1 MLAADLTITL
11 PGYRL
16 MEELYRG
23 SRTVVYRALQ
33 EISGKESHPVV
44 VKLLQQEYPSFREL
58 LLFRNQYTIAKNL
71 DFPGIVR
78 PYTLEPYRNSYALVM
93 EDFGGVSLREYV
105 MKAHDWRGSLD
116 IFKDEG
122 YDGWGSTAFGE
133 LSVRVTFL
141 IELLSILLQI
151 TDILHYLYQN
161 RVIHKDIKP
170 ANILINPE
178 TKQVKLIDF
187 SIASLLTQEIQEI
200 KNPNCLEGSLPYISP
215 EQTGRMNRGIDYRS
229 DYYSL
234 GVTFYELLTGRLPFT
249 SNEPM
254 ELVHC
259 HLAKKPRFLGK
270 SQGIPK
276 IIGDIVMKLM
286 AKNAEDRYQS
296 ALGLKHDLEICLAK
310 IKNTGKIAS
319 FEIGKRDICS
329 QFTISEKLY
338 GRETEIKTLLEA
350 FNRVAGIE
358 NNSTE
363 GSELMLVAG
372 FSGVGKTAVVNEI
385 HKPIVKQRGYFIKGK
400 FDQFNRNIPFSAFV
414 QAFRNLMGQLLS
426 ESDTQL
432 SNWKRNILE
441 ALGNSAQVIIDV
453 IPELEQIIGKQAPA
467 VELSGTAAQNRFNLL
482 FQKFIQVFTTKEH
495 PLVIFLDD
503 LQWADAASLKLMQL
517 LMGESQTG
525 YLLTIGAYRDNEVSS
540 SHPLMLM
547 LDDVSKTG
555 AVINQITL
563 KPLSKASLTQLVA
576 DTLSCSTQIAQPLTD
591 IIHQKTQG
599 NPFFA
604 TQFLK
609 ALHQD
614 GLIYFD
620 TAQSSTHLS
629 SWQCDITKVRDSTLT
644 SDVVEL
650 MTTQLQKLP
659 TATQDILKLAACI
672 GNKFDLSTLAIV
684 SEKSEADAANAL
696 WKALQEG
703 LILPQ
708 SEVYKFF
715 VNDDEQSVDTSNF
728 THEIENVGYRFL
740 HDRVQQAAYS
750 LIPEEQK
757 QRTHY
762 HIGQLLLQKIP
773 LEAREDSIFELVNQL
788 NYGTTLI
795 SEQTERDE
803 LAQLNLIAARRAR
816 VATAYQAGREYANTG
831 LSLLGENAW
840 QRQYEMS
847 LEFHENGAELASL
860 SGDFEAMEQFIETV
874 IAHANSFLEKVNVY
888 RIRIQSN
895 VSQNKFTEAITIAQ
909 QLLQN
914 LGVTFPEAAT
924 PEDIQQAIAEISEAI
939 GEREIEDLAN
949 LPIMTDGEKI
959 AIVQIASSII
969 PAAYMS
975 GSSLFPLLIALS
987 VKLSIQY
994 GNTEA
999 SALAYV
1005 TYGIIACNMMQDVD
1019 AGVKFGQ
1026 LALEVVSQLDA
1037 KAVKPN
1043 IVNVLGN
1050 FILHRKSHIRDTLPL
1065 IQEGYVAALEV
1076 GNLEFVGY
1084 IAHCFC
1090 LNSFWC
1096 SQPLGS
1102 LEQETRTYCNALVQ
1116 LNQVTTANYCR
1127 IYWQPILN
1135 LLGIGEHPSVL
1146 SGEAL
1151 QEVEFLPRLLE
1162 AHDLYGLYVFY
1173 SYKLMLCYLF
1183 GDIESA
1189 QNHAVEVRRYLIT
1202 SPGLIVEPAFYF
1214 YDSLIAIA
1222 ALNSQSP
1229 EIADTLQQ
1237 VEQNQTQLQQW
1248 AKYAP
1253 MNHQHKVDL
1262 VEAEKCRVLE
1272 GQAQAIELYEKA
1284 ISGAKANGYTQEEAL
1299 ANELVAK
1306 FYLDWGKEKAA
1317 IGYMQE
1323 AYYCYARWGAK
1334 AKIDDLEK
1342 RYPQL
1347 LTPILQTPKH
1357 DFQINETYIQ
1367 SVDKSSLINQT
1378 IQTHSSRSISQ
1389 ALDFACIVKASQ
1401 ALSGEIQLEELIAKL
1416 MQVVMENAGA
1426 KKAALLLL
1434 KDDTLMLEALATIS
1448 GGVKLLNLPC
1458 SDSKDIPNTIVNYT
1472 KRTLKKVILD
1482 DATAQN
1488 DFIADS
1494 YIMQQQP
1501 KSLLCMPILNQGKF
1515 IGLLYLENK
1524 LTIGAFTRSRVD
1536 ILNLLT
1542 AQAAISLENAQLYGK
1557 LEGYSHT
1564 LEQKVE
1570 ERTLLLTEKATQL
1583 ELTLQELQF
1592 TQAQLIQ
1599 AEKMSGLGQLVAGIA
1614 HEINNPISFIYGNL
1628 TPANDYVESLIE
1640 LINLYQKFYPQSP
1653 PEIEDKLA
1661 DMDFDFLIADL
1672 PKILDSMNVGAQ
1684 RIREIVL
1691 SLRNFSRLDESEMKP
1706 VDIHSG
1712 IDSTLLMLQHQ
1723 LTSNDI
1729 YPPIEVIKEY
1739 GKLPKVSCYASELNQ
1754 VFINIIGNAIDALRQ
1769 KPKNSE
1775 KEDKPKISIH
1785 TSLKNDRNVLITIA
1799 DNGIGISK
1807 SVLNKIFDPFF
1818 TTKPVGSGTG
1828 LGLSTSY
1835 SIVVKKHGGKLSCRT
1850 TDSQE
1855 TEFLIELPL
1864 KS

>member
-1 MLAADLTITL
+1 M
-11 PGYRL
+11 
-16 MEELYRG
+16 
-23 SRTVVYRALQ
+23 
-33 EISGKESHPVV
+33 
-44 VKLLQQEYPSFREL
+44 
-58 LLFRNQYTIAKNL
+58 
-71 DFPGIVR
+71 
-78 PYTLEPYRNSYALVM
+78 
-93 EDFGGVSLREYV
+93 
-105 MKAHDWRGSLD
+105 
-116 IFKDEG
+116 
-122 YDGWGSTAFGE
+122 
-133 LSVRVTFL
+133 
-141 IELLSILLQI
+141 
-151 TDILHYLYQN
+151 
-161 RVIHKDIKP
+161 
-170 ANILINPE
+170 
-178 TKQVKLIDF
+178 
-187 SIASLLTQEIQEI
+187 
-200 KNPNCLEGSLPYISP
+200 
-215 EQTGRMNRGIDYRS
+215 
-229 DYYSL
+229 
-234 GVTFYELLTGRLPFT
+234 
-249 SNEPM
+249 
-254 ELVHC
+254 
-259 HLAKKPRFLGK
+259 
-270 SQGIPK
+270 
-276 IIGDIVMKLM
+276 
-286 AKNAEDRYQS
+286 
-296 ALGLKHDLEICLAK
+296 
-310 IKNTGKIAS
+310 
-319 FEIGKRDICS
+319 CS

-358 NNSTE
+358 NNSTK

>member
-1 MLAADLTITL
+1 MFATDLTITL

-33 EISGKESHPVV
+33 EISGKELRPVV

-71 DFPGIVR
+71 DFPGIIR
-78 PYTLEPYRNSYALVM
+78 PYALEPYRNSYALVM
-93 EDFGGVSLREYV
+93 EDFGGVSLGEYI
-105 MKAHDWRGSLD
+105 MKADDWRGSLD
-116 IFKDEG
+116 IFRDEG
-122 YDGWGSTAFGE
+122 YHGWGSTAFGE
-133 LSVRVTFL
+133 LSVRATFL
-141 IELLSILLQI
+141 QELLSILLQI

-178 TKQVKLIDF
+178 TKQVKVIDF

-234 GVTFYELLTGRLPFT
+234 GVTFYELLTGQLPFI

-270 SQGIPK
+270 NQGIPK
-276 IIGDIVMKLM
+276 IIGDIVVKLM

-319 FEIGKRDICS
+319 FEIGKLDICS
-329 QFTISEKLY
+329 QFLISEKLY

-432 SNWKRNILE
+432 SNWKTNILQ

-453 IPELEQIIGKQAPA
+453 IPELEQIIGKQPPA

-591 IIHQKTQG
+591 IVHQKTQG

-672 GNKFDLSTLAIV
+672 SNKFDLSTLAIV

-715 VNDDEQSVDTSNF
+715 VSDDERSVNNSNF
-728 THEIENVGYRFL
+728 TRNIENVEYRFL

-773 LEAREDSIFELVNQL
+773 PEAREDSIFELVNQL

-888 RIRIQSN
+888 RIKIQSS

-909 QLLQN
+909 KLLQN
-914 LGVTFPEAAT
+914 LGVTFPEAPT
-924 PEDIQQAIAEISEAI
+924 PEDIQQAI
-939 GEREIEDLAN
+939 
-949 LPIMTDGEKI
+949 
-959 AIVQIASSII
+959 
-969 PAAYMS
+969 
-975 GSSLFPLLIALS
+975 
-987 VKLSIQY
+987 
-994 GNTEA
+994 
-999 SALAYV
+999 
-1005 TYGIIACNMMQDVD
+1005 
-1019 AGVKFGQ
+1019 
-1026 LALEVVSQLDA
+1026 
-1037 KAVKPN
+1037 
-1043 IVNVLGN
+1043 
-1050 FILHRKSHIRDTLPL
+1050 
-1065 IQEGYVAALEV
+1065 
-1076 GNLEFVGY
+1076 
-1084 IAHCFC
+1084 
-1090 LNSFWC
+1090 
-1096 SQPLGS
+1096 
-1102 LEQETRTYCNALVQ
+1102 
-1116 LNQVTTANYCR
+1116 
-1127 IYWQPILN
+1127 
-1135 LLGIGEHPSVL
+1135 
-1146 SGEAL
+1146 
-1151 QEVEFLPRLLE
+1151 
-1162 AHDLYGLYVFY
+1162 
-1173 SYKLMLCYLF
+1173 
-1183 GDIESA
+1183 
-1189 QNHAVEVRRYLIT
+1189 
-1202 SPGLIVEPAFYF
+1202 
-1214 YDSLIAIA
+1214 
-1222 ALNSQSP
+1222 
-1229 EIADTLQQ
+1229 
-1237 VEQNQTQLQQW
+1237 
-1248 AKYAP
+1248 
-1253 MNHQHKVDL
+1253 
-1262 VEAEKCRVLE
+1262 
-1272 GQAQAIELYEKA
+1272 
-1284 ISGAKANGYTQEEAL
+1284 
-1299 ANELVAK
+1299 
-1306 FYLDWGKEKAA
+1306 
-1317 IGYMQE
+1317 
-1323 AYYCYARWGAK
+1323 
-1334 AKIDDLEK
+1334 
-1342 RYPQL
+1342 
-1347 LTPILQTPKH
+1347 
-1357 DFQINETYIQ
+1357 
-1367 SVDKSSLINQT
+1367 
-1378 IQTHSSRSISQ
+1378 
-1389 ALDFACIVKASQ
+1389 
-1401 ALSGEIQLEELIAKL
+1401 
-1416 MQVVMENAGA
+1416 
-1426 KKAALLLL
+1426 
-1434 KDDTLMLEALATIS
+1434 
-1448 GGVKLLNLPC
+1448 
-1458 SDSKDIPNTIVNYT
+1458 
-1472 KRTLKKVILD
+1472 
-1482 DATAQN
+1482 
-1488 DFIADS
+1488 
-1494 YIMQQQP
+1494 
-1501 KSLLCMPILNQGKF
+1501 
-1515 IGLLYLENK
+1515 
-1524 LTIGAFTRSRVD
+1524 
-1536 ILNLLT
+1536 
-1542 AQAAISLENAQLYGK
+1542 
-1557 LEGYSHT
+1557 
-1564 LEQKVE
+1564 
-1570 ERTLLLTEKATQL
+1570 
-1583 ELTLQELQF
+1583 
-1592 TQAQLIQ
+1592 
-1599 AEKMSGLGQLVAGIA
+1599 
-1614 HEINNPISFIYGNL
+1614 
-1628 TPANDYVESLIE
+1628 
-1640 LINLYQKFYPQSP
+1640 
-1653 PEIEDKLA
+1653 
-1661 DMDFDFLIADL
+1661 
-1672 PKILDSMNVGAQ
+1672 
-1684 RIREIVL
+1684 
-1691 SLRNFSRLDESEMKP
+1691 
-1706 VDIHSG
+1706 
-1712 IDSTLLMLQHQ
+1712 
-1723 LTSNDI
+1723 
-1729 YPPIEVIKEY
+1729 
-1739 GKLPKVSCYASELNQ
+1739 
-1754 VFINIIGNAIDALRQ
+1754 
-1769 KPKNSE
+1769 
-1775 KEDKPKISIH
+1775 
-1785 TSLKNDRNVLITIA
+1785 
-1799 DNGIGISK
+1799 
-1807 SVLNKIFDPFF
+1807 
-1818 TTKPVGSGTG
+1818 
-1828 LGLSTSY
+1828 
-1835 SIVVKKHGGKLSCRT
+1835 
-1850 TDSQE
+1850 
-1855 TEFLIELPL
+1855 
-1864 KS
+1864 